1 MGSRRLL
8 LQLLPQLL
16 LQLLLHLLL
25 QLLLQLLLRLLLQF
39 LLQLLQLLAQLVVQ
53 LLVQLLLQPQPCT
66 QLSPGPKT
74 TSAREEGRPRRYRTA
89 GMTPFINTRA
99 PGGPGGR
106 EWCAFSIHCALLGRP
121 EVLDAAPA
129 PHTPVPGS

>member
-39 LLQLLQLLAQLVVQ
+39 LLQLLQLLQLLAQLVGLRLFARHALCIVARQ
-53 LLVQLLLQPQPCT
+53 FALMGRFIDVRGIDGSRRQPET
-66 QLSPGPKT
+66 GEKL
-74 TSAREEGRPRRYRTA
+74 
-89 GMTPFINTRA
+89 
-99 PGGPGGR
+99 
-106 EWCAFSIHCALLGRP
+106 
-121 EVLDAAPA
+121 APA
-129 PHTPVPGS
+129 GTGRC

>member
-1 MGSRRLL
+1 MYRWRERVGVWRPTASARVAEAVGSRRLL

-74 TSAREEGRPRRYRTA
+74 TSAREEGPLQ
-89 GMTPFINTRA
+89 
-99 PGGPGGR
+99 
-106 EWCAFSIHCALLGRP
+106 LL
-121 EVLDAAPA
+121 L
-129 PHTPVPGS
+129 